1 MMTPLQALEA
11 IAALLERGMASADP
25 MERYSVMVGA
35 HTHAIIQASS
45 LRKREAYAERIAA
58 ECRGE
63 AFH

>member
-25 MERYSVMVGA
+25 LDRYSAMVGA

-45 LRKREAYAERIAA
+45 LRKREAYAERVAA
-58 ECRGE
+58 DIRGE
-63 AFH
+63 AVH